1 MKKDK
6 LPAQIIIDIL
16 QNEMCLPAGNIWLR
30 DQNKVIPGDDQLYAV
45 VGMVDSHP
53 FSNISEI
60 TPVTVDG
67 QQQMQ
72 ETQRVTIQENI
83 QVDLFSSTFEAA
95 QRAWEVIAAMHSLY
109 SRQQQEANSFKIF
122 RIPANF
128 VNLSGQEGGS
138 LINRRTLI
146 IPVHAWYQKTKVLS
160 QSGGKYYDDFT
171 QRVDDAQTIAL
182 EEGLIEFEINST
194 GVH

>member
-1 MKKDK
+1 MKK
-6 LPAQIIIDIL
+6 LPAQIMIDIL
-16 QNEMCLPAGNIWLR
+16 IKEMCLPVNNVWLR

-45 VGMVDSHP
+45 VGMVDSHVY
-53 FSNISEI
+53 SNINEI

-83 QVDLFSSTFEAA
+83 QIDLFSSTIEAS
-95 QRAWEVIAAMHSLY
+95 QRAWEIPAAMHSLY

-122 RIPANF
+122 RIPTNF

-146 IPVHAWYQKTKVLS
+146 IPVHTWNQKTKVLS

-171 QRVDDAQTIAL
+171 QRVDDTQTIAL
-182 EEGLIEFEINST
+182 EEGLLEFEINST